1 MRTLLRLRTL
11 ADAVCIVLVRV
22 AQIGQ
27 IVVGPPCCLCVPRS
41 GEQRCWQM
49 WVGPVAWQRG
59 HYRLQFSDLVVAGAF
74 GRSGLTVLKY
84 TQISF

>member
-27 IVVGPPCCLCVPRS
+27 IVVGPLRTPLGRTEVLAN
-41 GEQRCWQM
+41 
-49 WVGPVAWQRG
+49 VGW
-59 HYRLQFSDLVVAGAF
+59 S
-74 GRSGLTVLKY
+74 SGLTAWAL
-84 TQISF
+84 